1 MGLNLLI
8 EPCWL
13 WKAELIWLKE
23 RRGRSKKLPKS
34 KFSRIRTI
42 KAPETF
48 SSASGFSLSGF
59 HRSVPGMRPLKQWSN
74 FSPKTHPRGQQR
86 TKMVMRG
93 LEERWMT
100 KSNEITKLT
109 ITPASMF
116 QIIERKKVK
125 DMTAMSAH
133 ALILEPFRQK
143 QKVE

>member
-1 MGLNLLI
+1 
-8 EPCWL
+8 
-13 WKAELIWLKE
+13 
-23 RRGRSKKLPKS
+23 
-34 KFSRIRTI
+34 
-42 KAPETF
+42 
-48 SSASGFSLSGF
+48 
-59 HRSVPGMRPLKQWSN
+59 
-74 FSPKTHPRGQQR
+74 
-86 TKMVMRG
+86 
-93 LEERWMT
+93 MT